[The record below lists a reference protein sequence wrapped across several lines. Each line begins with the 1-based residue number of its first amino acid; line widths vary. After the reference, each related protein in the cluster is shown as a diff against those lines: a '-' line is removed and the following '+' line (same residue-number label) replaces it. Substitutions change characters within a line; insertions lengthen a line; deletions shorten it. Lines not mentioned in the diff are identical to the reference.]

1 MSQPEPP
8 NPEQKSNNAI
18 LCLCIGGLL
27 VALSWFLGIGGVL
40 TTAFGRGDPATTAGG
55 IGMLIAL
62 PLAAT
67 VGVIMIIVG
76 AIWMFG
82 RVVVDQS
89 EAHRNDRYKDV
100 QR

>member
-27 VALSWFLGIGGVL
+27 VAFSWFLGVGGVL
-40 TTAFGRGDPATTAGG
+40 TTAIAGGNLAATAGG

-62 PLAAT
+62 PLT
-67 VGVIMIIVG
+67 SVVGVILIIVG

-82 RVVVDQS
+82 RVIADQS
-89 EAHRNDRYKDV
+89 EAHRNERYKDV